1 MTLIRKLLTGLG
13 AVLIAGLAGV
23 LIWLFVAPPELFRVA
38 DGYAA
43 KIVCSNVFLAGRD
56 PQAVLADDVQA
67 PGNPALKLVKVKVD
81 TEARSVTARFLGL
94 FAPSGA
100 LYREGLGC
108 ASVPD
113 RNWTAAR
120 SVHLAATPVISHE
133 TNALWPDGSRVETA
147 PSPLIAKILADPQ
160 LTGPG
165 MRAVLI
171 IKDGRIIAET
181 YGKGFTPQTRL
192 LGWSMTKTVNAALIG
207 RLVQAGKLS
216 LDDTALLPQWSDAR
230 RDITLRD
237 LAAMKSGLAFNE
249 DYGDVS
255 DVSRMLYGQP
265 DMAAFAA
272 AMPLTA
278 KPGTAYSYS
287 TGTSFILARIWM
299 NKLGAQA
306 LPYPREALFG
316 PLGMTSAVL
325 ETDEHGTFAAGSY
338 LYATPRDWAR
348 FGQFLLQN
356 GVWEGQRLLPE
367 NFVGLMR
374 TSNGSDEGYAQMQ
387 TWLKGPGESDTG
399 HSAGLPAD
407 TFWLRGH
414 DGQSLTIM
422 PSHRLIVLR
431 MGLTPWDTGY
441 RPEPLVKAVVEASK

>member
-13 AVLIAGLAGV
+13 ALLIAGLAGV
-23 LIWLFVAPPELFRVA
+23 FIWLFAAPPELLRVA

-43 KIVCSNVFLAGRD
+43 KMVCSNVFLAGRD
-56 PQAVLADDVQA
+56 AQAVLADDVQA
-67 PGNPALKLVKVKVD
+67 PGNPALKLVKIKVD

-100 LYREGLGC
+100 LYRDGLGC

-113 RNWTAAR
+113 MDWKAAQA
-120 SVHLAATPVISHE
+120 VHLVAIAVIAAESDT
-133 TNALWPDGSRVETA
+133 LWPEGSRVKTT
-147 PSPLIAKILADPQ
+147 PSPDIAKILADKK

-181 YGKGFTPQTRL
+181 YGEGFNAQTRL

-207 RLVQAGKLS
+207 RLVQTGKLS
-216 LDDTALLPQWSDAR
+216 LDDKTLLPQWSDAR
-230 RDITLRD
+230 RDISLRD

-255 DVSRMLYGQP
+255 DVSRMLYVQP

-287 TGTSFILARIWM
+287 TGTSFIMARIWM
-299 NKLGAQA
+299 NRLGAEA
-306 LPYPREALFG
+306 LTYPRDALFG

-348 FGQFLLQN
+348 FGQFLLQD
-356 GVWEGQRLLPE
+356 GVWNGERMLPE

-374 TSNGSDEGYAQMQ
+374 ISNGSAEGYAQMQ
-387 TWLKGPGESDTG
+387 TWMKGPGESDTG
-399 HSAGLPAD
+399 QSADLPAD

-414 DGQSLTIM
+414 DGQSLTIV
-422 PSHRLIVLR
+422 PSRHLIILR
-431 MGLTPWDTGY
+431 MGLTPWATGY
-441 RPEPLVKAVVEASK
+441 RPEPLVKAIVAVR